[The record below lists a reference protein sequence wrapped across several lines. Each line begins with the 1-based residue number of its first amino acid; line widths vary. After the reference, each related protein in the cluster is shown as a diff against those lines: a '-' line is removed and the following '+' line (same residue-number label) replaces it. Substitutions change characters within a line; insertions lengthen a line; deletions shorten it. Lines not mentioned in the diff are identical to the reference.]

1 MDQTH
6 HLPDQL
12 EQRMLPISVPD
23 VDTPN
28 TNTLHDDSAWNNGDT
43 FQEGMDMNTFPHV
56 DMLPFTNLGP
66 VQMLVHYETDSR
78 SHMVPSPTWPFSC
91 EFFDGNLFEQ
101 HSAANLNTDNQV
113 SWNTMGV
120 VQEDLT
126 SGPESKRQRI
136 DSPDA
141 NMPHN
146 FGQLSFEIGSQPNV
160 NSASDSGYGT
170 SIATAKH
177 MTRHKRAFSCT
188 EPSCTRKRGFGTIND
203 LERHKKSVHG
213 IGPTHGKLKEFK
225 CFAKNCARKEKIW
238 PRQDNFIQHLVRMH
252 KEEDATELLAQ
263 SNAWFESTKES
274 KPNKSAVH
282 SLPSCLPQQ
291 EVIDPKSYRPRTL
304 PEAAQL
310 DDRQS
315 YTFEAVS
322 KCNGMSSNN
331 PKYPQGI
338 ESGQRSH
345 PNDSSFNDNV
355 NPISVEVTT
364 EYLSHPLLEHDKSQ
378 EDMDN
383 SRDNIELHQSVDRST
398 EPGGGHKPSS
408 LSFPKKN
415 QGDLPPSYFDSVREA
430 VLGLFKALGR
440 DVTNSTPAKPRNGNG
455 PTCDDVAAS
464 ALQLASL
471 PAYVDLLNNGSKKSR
486 DNTLRE
492 LLKASLKHLEASRLN
507 EDVPSPEKTPTT
519 SKNEALRIRGKK
531 TFVCRYEGCTRE
543 TARLSDLKK
552 HEKRHSRPYGCT
564 HPRCFKSFGSKNDWK
579 RHENTQHFQ
588 LRCWRCPVKHTTRN
602 NVASRDETLMERPD
616 REDFPPAIP
625 LRRTDCARL
634 FDRKDKFYQHL
645 RSEHLLDDQ
654 QTKQTAR
661 HNEIGRNGQFQF
673 WCGFCCKLIQLRKEG
688 MDAWDERFDHI
699 DNEHFKKK
707 QNIGAW
713 VHPEGHLTK
722 QCEEK
727 ADMASDTLETSNECE
742 GVEEV
747 DASFKRNDSVEDL
760 AKDVGSVSRTM
771 PVFIQ
776 TPAAN
781 SNCGR
786 SRLPPAPGA
795 IDRPVTGVAVQ
806 TNPSRATKR
815 KHAATLESPLP
826 DGNCIV
832 THRPSSFNSALMM
845 SASQLQIQHQ
855 QHAAVLQGKESDYY
869 MPVNS
874 LVLNDDY
881 DNLHGLI
888 PIENSFPQSAIITC
902 VWYRRRENVK
912 TEYRLR
918 KHIPSHSHSIS

>member
-1 MDQTH
+1 
-6 HLPDQL
+6 
-12 EQRMLPISVPD
+12 
-23 VDTPN
+23 
-28 TNTLHDDSAWNNGDT
+28 
-43 FQEGMDMNTFPHV
+43 
-56 DMLPFTNLGP
+56 
-66 VQMLVHYETDSR
+66 
-78 SHMVPSPTWPFSC
+78 MVPSPTWPFSC

-225 CFAKNCARKEKIW
+225 CFAKDCARKEKIW

-252 KEEDATELLAQ
+252 KEEDTTELLAR

-274 KPNKSAVH
+274 KPHKSAVH
-282 SLPSCLPQQ
+282 SLLSCLPQQ
-291 EVIDPKSYRPRTL
+291 EVIDPKSYRPRPL

-322 KCNGMSSNN
+322 KCNGMSSNS

-338 ESGQRSH
+338 QSGQRNH
-345 PNDSSFNDNV
+345 PNDSPFNDNV
-355 NPISVEVTT
+355 NPMSVEVTT
-364 EYLSHPLLEHDKSQ
+364 EDLSQPLLEHDKSQ

-383 SRDNIELHQSVDRST
+383 SRDNIELHQSVGRST
-398 EPGGGHKPSS
+398 EPDGGHKPSS
-408 LSFPKKN
+408 LSFPIKN

-486 DNTLRE
+486 DNALRE

-507 EDVPSPEKTPTT
+507 EDVPSLEKTPTT
-519 SKNEALRIRGKK
+519 SKNEALRPRGKK

-771 PVFIQ
+771 PVSIQ

-786 SRLPPAPGA
+786 SRPPAP
-795 IDRPVTGVAVQ
+795 AVQ

-815 KHAATLESPLP
+815 KHAATLESSLP

-832 THRPSSFNSALMM
+832 THRPSSFNSASMM
-845 SASQLQIQHQ
+845 SSSQLQIQHQ
-855 QHAAVLQGKESDYY
+855 QHAAVLQGKGSDYY

-874 LVLNDDY
+874 LVPNDDY

-902 VWYRRRENVK
+902 CK
-912 TEYRLR
+912 CPSGTSEYIIQVAGRCIECDHAPCSDC
-918 KHIPSHSHSIS
+918 KFAV